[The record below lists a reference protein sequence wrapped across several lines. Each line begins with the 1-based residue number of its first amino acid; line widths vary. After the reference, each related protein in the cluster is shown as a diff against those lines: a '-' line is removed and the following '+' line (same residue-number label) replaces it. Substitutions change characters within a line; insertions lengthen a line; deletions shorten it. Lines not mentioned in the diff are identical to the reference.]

1 MFPDDINSTE
11 YLEALQNALDGPIVR
26 HEIMSTPEYMKVY
39 SAVKHYQDYACVE
52 PPAMTTMCCNRR
64 LYNWLI
70 SYMTKNIRDIKD
82 KALVLSGP
90 ALLDFYITQW
100 EYFQTTHMLIGR
112 LFFSVDQQWIERQCK
127 QDPNYTCISST
138 LIQLWYFYL
147 FRRLTTHV
155 MSNAIS
161 LVDAERSGRAIDSTL
176 ITRLYKAYVELK
188 PEGIAKCNAEFRER
202 LGAYICYYENPYIN
216 AAVSYIDTKTHSLR
230 TPEHMR
236 EYIQVLSELFIQED
250 ERSERYLR
258 SNSLAPMRNKLNER
272 FLRSEIGCIYQM
284 ADLMFATG
292 NDNNGLCTIYALL
305 SRFDNSNVL
314 QQFLDKFVAQAKK
327 TITQNCPEIQAST
340 DGGKAVFAKAAVI
353 YLSDT
358 LNAHLDMIAT
368 LFCNNSSFTKELR
381 HVFAAAVNTDEM
393 HSRLGVTPARLAAE
407 FCNIVLKNSKTRS
420 DDLGSDLTQTAE
432 LMLHKAMDVL
442 HASHDKGL
450 FFKFYQLHLTRR
462 LLDNTSMS
470 LDLEKTAI
478 AMIYKTVM
486 MSVKRHGNKKGS
498 DLEYTLECAASQ
510 NSSEAKQMITD
521 IIVGA
526 ENSRNYTDQVS
537 QTGFDVD
544 FKVLHGKTWTSVNS
558 NQDAKV
564 VLPSQ
569 LLKVCDD
576 YAKRYSAQHSSRQFN
591 WLWAYSKA
599 TVQLKFPKSKGR
611 YAQIGY
617 TLVLNPYQV
626 SILNLFTDPSLY
638 DGDVVLTPQQ
648 ICANIDI
655 DANIAAS
662 ELVTLT
668 NAHILQYAPDKT
680 GICINQTFD
689 SKQRYIDL
697 SRIKPAQHKKEEATL
712 DNRDSKFRKECIMT
726 DISGILKKKECM
738 GHRALFNAVKKS
750 RENFFMLTI
759 SDFKESISKLIDKGI
774 IERDEDDHAVYKY
787 CPV

>member
-537 QTGFDVD
+537 QAGFDVD
-544 FKVLHGKTWTSVNS
+544 F
-558 NQDAKV
+558 
-564 VLPSQ
+564 
-569 LLKVCDD
+569 
-576 YAKRYSAQHSSRQFN
+576 
-591 WLWAYSKA
+591 
-599 TVQLKFPKSKGR
+599 KSKGR

-638 DGDVVLTPQQ
+638 DGDVVLTPLQ